1 MIDIVAEEKAAKA
14 TANFAGLGVPAM
26 IWNTAV
32 AAGPAKLGVFL
43 GAEDAQLVA
52 ELADFAYRRGYKLDA
67 ARKELASR
75 EPHQFKGDT
84 TAAGLTCRECG
95 RSEIF
100 VNHVKENGK

>member
-1 MIDIVAEEKAAKA
+1 MNDIVAEEQAAKA

-43 GAEDAQLVA
+43 GAEDAQLIA
-52 ELADFAYRRGYKLDA
+52 ELADYAYRRGYKLDQ
-67 ARKELASR
+67 ARREIASR
-75 EPHQFKGDT
+75 TPHKFNADT
-84 TAAGLTCRECG
+84 SAAGLTCTECG

-100 VNHVKENGK
+100 SNHVKESK